1 MARPRE
7 FDIDEALDAAMGAF
21 WEGGYEATSMANL
34 MEAMDLQKG
43 SIYKAFGDKH
53 NLFVQALDRYLDAGY
68 GKIRHALEGAGSPT
82 DGVKKW
88 LCFVLGVCC
97 EQNTRRGCFAVNA
110 ITELG
115 PHDEGVAKRL
125 KQHFD
130 GIERLLANVIEQ
142 GQRRGEFRDDMSAA
156 ELSEFLNVYVTGM
169 FTSSKGPHSK
179 TRMRR
184 LSDFAI
190 QMLTP

>member
-1 MARPRE
+1 MT
-7 FDIDEALDAAMGAF
+7 LDAAIGAF

-34 MEAMDLQKG
+34 MEAMELQKG

-53 NLFVQALDRYLDAGY
+53 SLFVQALDRYLNAGY
-68 GKIRHALEGAGSPT
+68 EKMRQALEGSGAPT
-82 DGVKKW
+82 DSVKKW

-97 EQNTRRGCFAVNA
+97 DQDTRRGCLAVNA

-115 PHDEGVAKRL
+115 PHDEQVAKRL

-130 GIERLLANVIEQ
+130 RIERLLANVIKQ
-142 GQRRGEFRDDMSAA
+142 GQRRGEFRDDMSSA

-169 FTSSKGPHSK
+169 LTRSKGPNSK
-179 TRMRR
+179 ARMRR
-184 LSDFAI
+184 LSDFAM
-190 QMLTP
+190 QMLTR